1 MINEN
6 KTEEEIAAEALAAFS
21 SLVSKEPISEPDFPA
36 KPETI
41 KVKKEASSKVKQYK
55 LFSSSILLCY
65 IQGDAPAL
73 FMQRELSD
81 YSMMLGSAD
90 NEIKEFLNPLFSL
103 LHDNKNI
110 VFRPINTRRLLSVQ
124 EVESFNA
131 ILESFKKET
140 RLTAFLNNYKTFLSF
155 LASCNLPIKKENI
168 FTSLSD
174 LLILIADY
182 RDNASTLELKQFPE
196 LLSPQDIKDL
206 TF

>member
-1 MINEN
+1 MTNEN

-21 SLVSKEPISEPDFPA
+21 SLVTSKEIETPDFPA

-41 KVKKEASSKVKQYK
+41 KVKKETSSKVKQYK

-110 VFRPINTRRLLSVQ
+110 VFRPLNLRLLSSVQ
-124 EVESFNA
+124 VEAFNA
-131 ILESFKKET
+131 ILESFRNET
-140 RLTAFLNNYKTFLSF
+140 RLTSFLNNYKTFLSF